1 MKVGYARVSTHDQ
14 NLDLQIDALTKA
26 GCEKIFTDK
35 ISSAKVKREGL
46 ESALEYVRSGD
57 MLVVWKLDRLC
68 RNIYELMQVSKSLEE
83 RGIELQSLTESIDTS
98 TPTGR
103 MYFTILGAV
112 AQMEREQIQERVRA
126 GLAAAKLRG
135 KKGGRPKALTST
147 KKSAALEML
156 KNGMDYNS
164 VAEVVGVTTKT
175 LYRHLPATKVNLLTL
190 PTKEEYNV
198 TEQS

>member
-14 NLDLQIDALTKA
+14 NLDLQIDALNKA

-35 ISSAKVKREGL
+35 ISSSKAKREGL
-46 ESALEYVRSGD
+46 ENALEYVRKGD

-68 RNIYELMQVSKSLEE
+68 RNTTELLRVSEYLKNNE
-83 RGIELQSLTESIDTS
+83 IELHSLTENIDTS
-98 TPTGR
+98 SPAGR

-112 AQMEREQIQERVRA
+112 AQMEREQIQERVKA
-126 GLAAAKLRG
+126 GLAVAKLRG
-135 KKGGRPKALTST
+135 KKGGRPKTLTNT

-175 LYRHLPATKVNLLTL
+175 LYRHLPASKVNLFNL
-190 PTKEEYNV
+190 PTKEG
-198 TEQS
+198 